1 MGAGHGGWLSDSFC
15 NGFYGGSMEVFTH
28 LAALHFHHDC
38 TDHLLGLITQ
48 RNSSTL
54 KILDISFSQNVSDS
68 SAKFI
73 VNCQSLTELDIIG
86 TSLSGQVRRFSF
98 PFSAKQCSEGYLEFK
113 MNSVNYESVKIQTA
127 NCKLQ
132 YRNLPPLH
140 RDAFCQ
146 FLFRWIYYCYNS
158 KSTGKETGKTHLCA
172 LCCTVYTFTMVCNH
186 FLIKYSQSLPI

>member
-28 LAALHFHHDC
+28 LVALHFHHDC

-54 KILDISFSQNVSDS
+54 KILDISFSQNVSDA

-86 TSLSGQVRRFSF
+86 TSLSGQVRKFSF
-98 PFSAKQCSEGYLEFK
+98 PFSAK
-113 MNSVNYESVKIQTA
+113 
-127 NCKLQ
+127 
-132 YRNLPPLH
+132 
-140 RDAFCQ
+140 
-146 FLFRWIYYCYNS
+146 
-158 KSTGKETGKTHLCA
+158 
-172 LCCTVYTFTMVCNH
+172 
-186 FLIKYSQSLPI
+186 

>member
-113 MNSVNYESVKIQTA
+113 MNSVNYESVKI
-127 NCKLQ
+127 KLQ
-132 YRNLPPLH
+132 IVNFNTGIYPHYTEMRFVNFFSGGFINAIIINPPERKLEKRTSVH
-140 RDAFCQ
+140 CVVQCTPSPLD
-146 FLFRWIYYCYNS
+146 
-158 KSTGKETGKTHLCA
+158 TGQK
-172 LCCTVYTFTMVCNH
+172 
-186 FLIKYSQSLPI
+186 I

>member
-113 MNSVNYESVKIQTA
+113 MNSVNYESVKI
-127 NCKLQ
+127 KLQ
-132 YRNLPPLH
+132 IVN
-140 RDAFCQ
+140 FNTG
-146 FLFRWIYYCYNS
+146 IY
-158 KSTGKETGKTHLCA
+158 
-172 LCCTVYTFTMVCNH
+172 
-186 FLIKYSQSLPI
+186 PIAQRCVLSISFPVDLLMLQQ

>member
-28 LAALHFHHDC
+28 LVALHFHHDC

-48 RNSSTL
+48 CNSSTL
-54 KILDISFSQNVSDS
+54 KILDISFSQNVTDS

-86 TSLSGQVRRFSF
+86 TSLSGQVRKFSF
-98 PFSAKQCSEGYLEFK
+98 PFSAKQRSEGYLKFK
-113 MNSVNYESVKIQTA
+113 MKSVNYEIVKIQTA

-132 YRNLPPLH
+132 YMNPPHCVVQCSSCTLSPW
-140 RDAFCQ
+140 RGT
-146 FLFRWIYYCYNS
+146 IS
-158 KSTGKETGKTHLCA
+158 GKVFHSVLEQ
-172 LCCTVYTFTMVCNH
+172 
-186 FLIKYSQSLPI
+186 I

>member
-1 MGAGHGGWLSDSFC
+1 MPNLKYLNMGSGHGGWLSDSFC

-28 LAALHFHHDC
+28 LVALHFHHDC

-86 TSLSGQVRRFSF
+86 TSLSGQVRKFSNPYF
-98 PFSAKQCSEGYLEFK
+98 
-113 MNSVNYESVKIQTA
+113 
-127 NCKLQ
+127 CKVQ
-132 YRNLPPLH
+132 V
-140 RDAFCQ
+140 
-146 FLFRWIYYCYNS
+146 S
-158 KSTGKETGKTHLCA
+158 
-172 LCCTVYTFTMVCNH
+172 
-186 FLIKYSQSLPI
+186 

>member
-1 MGAGHGGWLSDSFC
+1 MGSGHGGWLSDSFC

-132 YRNLPPLH
+132 YRNLPHCIVLYSVHLH
-140 RDAFCQ
+140 HGVEPFSDKV
-146 FLFRWIYYCYNS
+146 FLLSAHMISHSYETKIKE
-158 KSTGKETGKTHLCA
+158 KSRKNPNTYH
-172 LCCTVYTFTMVCNH
+172 
-186 FLIKYSQSLPI
+186 IKIKMILQN